1 MNNYFLKEFS
11 KIFVRVGNAFN
22 SSWKH
27 DQTFLFILSPLRNF
41 RYKNSTI
48 WEMVYDVQEI
58 YVTMYIG
65 LIRKA
70 KNE

>member
-1 MNNYFLKEFS
+1 MNNYFFKEFS

-48 WEMVYDVQEI
+48 
-58 YVTMYIG
+58 
-65 LIRKA
+65 
-70 KNE
+70 